1 MNRLGILL
9 ATDGSADA
17 ERAVELVASSFDP
30 AETGTIEVLAVVPRV
45 AEPLGHG
52 PDEPPITLMEGEWQR
67 AAQEVVERTS
77 VRLAEAGHARVGMV
91 RWGHPAETIVTH
103 AGEAGTSLVALGTR
117 GLSGWKRRGTGSV
130 SAKVARYA
138 PISVLV
144 ARSDGPVRRVL
155 LGYDASPDA
164 DVALAQ
170 VATLPWR
177 GSIEVTVCTSY
188 DVPRL
193 ALSGATPTLASKL
206 RAAHRDV
213 SRWAREAAEV
223 MASEAAQRL
232 RGQGISAVA
241 RVARGVAHEQLGVV
255 AAEMPADLLVVGS
268 RGLSQ
273 IQRFFLGSTS
283 ATLLA
288 QAPTS
293 VLVTRA
299 TGVRR

>member
-1 MNRLGILL
+1 L

-30 AETGTIEVLAVVPRV
+30 TEIGTIEVLAVVPRV

-52 PDEPPITLMEGEWQR
+52 ADEPPITLIEGEWQR

-77 VRLAEAGHARVGMV
+77 ARLAEAGHARVGMV
-91 RWGHPAETIVTH
+91 RWGHPAETIVTR
-103 AGEAGTSLVALGTR
+103 AGEVGTSLVALGTR
-117 GLSGWKRRGTGSV
+117 GLSGWKRRRTGSV
-130 SAKVARYA
+130 SGKVARYA
-138 PISVLV
+138 SVSVLV
-144 ARSDGPVRRVL
+144 ARSGGPVRRVL

-164 DVALAQ
+164 DVALTQ

-177 GSIEVTVCTSY
+177 ESIEVTVCTSY
-188 DVPRL
+188 EVPPP
-193 ALSGATPTLASKL
+193 ALSGATPALVADL
-206 RAAHRDV
+206 QAAHSDV

-223 MASEAAQRL
+223 MASDAEQRL
-232 RGQGISAVA
+232 REQGISAVA
-241 RVARGVAHEQLGVV
+241 RVARGVAHEQLAVI

-268 RGLSQ
+268 RGLSA

-288 QAPTS
+288 HPPTS
-293 VLVTRA
+293 VLVARSGGDVA
-299 TGVRR
+299 